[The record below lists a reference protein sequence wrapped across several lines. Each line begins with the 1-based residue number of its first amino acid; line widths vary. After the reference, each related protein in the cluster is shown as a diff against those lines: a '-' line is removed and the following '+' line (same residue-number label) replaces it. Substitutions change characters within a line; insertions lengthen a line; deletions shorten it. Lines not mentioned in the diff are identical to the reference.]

1 MTGPW
6 TCTEK
11 EYFDSDFL
19 SRSKLWDFRKS
30 VPEFHARYI
39 AKTAPPKEPSEE
51 MILGKIAHAEL
62 LTGDFS
68 EFEYLPDYNLS
79 KQSDREDKKR
89 FIADHPNKICIKRDV
104 MFFGMQLAKR
114 LHAHDLASK
123 LFAKRRHVEQAWRWK
138 DEFGNEWCCK
148 DDFIT
153 TLDGMNIICDV
164 KFCRDISQQGFARD
178 IAERGYHWQSA
189 IYIDGIGRF
198 EKIDAFA
205 HLLIYNKEESFGD
218 DVAVRFIGDKTLKY
232 AREQIPVWSERYA
245 NCRATDT
252 WPSRNEAA
260 TMTDMAQWGFYQ
272 E

>member
-30 VPEFHARYI
+30 IPEFHARYI
-39 AKTAPPKEPSEE
+39 AKTAPAKEPSDE
-51 MILGKIAHAEL
+51 MILGKIAHAYL
-62 LTGDFS
+62 
-68 EFEYLPDYNLS
+68 FETDMSDIVELPDYNLRR
-79 KQSDREDKKR
+79 KEDREDKER
-89 FIADHPNKICIKRDV
+89 FLASHADKICATTETII
-104 MFFGMQLAKR
+104 FAKNLTHR
-114 LHAHDLASK
+114 LLKHDLASK
-123 LFAKRRHVEQAWRWK
+123 LFKDRRHVEQAWRWK

-205 HLLIYNKEESFGD
+205 HLLISNKEESFGD

-232 AREQIPVWSERYA
+232 AREQIPAWSERYA